1 MSVYNKLSNFRFEHL
16 VFDSGSDNVYFTH
29 SEEIFYEFYSLI
41 KFSKHKV
48 VGYHA
53 FDLRGSEK
61 IKISIN
67 RIDVFKQ
74 LTRLS
79 TCEDLAKHIY
89 HNSEEIEK
97 TIITEREHAP
107 IIRESNS
114 MKLKVELE
122 VFCSNYHPFDFYKFY
137 ERRTENKISF
147 SCLKS
152 GVIERETFNVGNM
165 TLFLI
170 DNNSSIELK
179 DKKGTNKRI
188 DRKYDENYSNW
199 FEYKGKQIIFEF
211 SGKSHYKSLFEMLGY

>member
-1 MSVYNKLSNFRFEHL
+1 MSVYNNLSNFRFENL
-16 VFDSGSDNVYFTH
+16 IWNSGCSNVYFTN
-29 SEEIFYEFYSLI
+29 SEEIFNEFYSLI
-41 KFSKHKV
+41 IFSEHKV

-89 HNSEEIEK
+89 NFSEEIENNIRTTRSK
-97 TIITEREHAP
+97 NGITV
-107 IIRESNS
+107 IKKIS
-114 MKLKVELE
+114 LKNELE

-137 ERRTENKISF
+137 EKRTENKISF

-152 GVIERETFNVGNM
+152 GVIEREAFNVGNM

-170 DNNSSIELK
+170 DTNANIELT
-179 DKKGTNKRI
+179 DKNGTNKRV
-188 DRKYDENYSNW
+188 DRKYDEYYSNW
-199 FEYKGKQIIFEF
+199 FEYKNKKIIFEF
-211 SGKSHYKSLFEMLGY
+211 SGKSHYKSLFEMLRY

>member
-1 MSVYNKLSNFRFEHL
+1 MSVYNNLSNFRFEHL
-16 VFDSGSDNVYFTH
+16 IWNSGCDNVYFTH
-29 SEEIFYEFYSLI
+29 SEEIFNEFYSLI
-41 KFSKHKV
+41 RFSEHKV

-67 RIDVFKQ
+67 KIDVFKQ

-89 HNSEEIEK
+89 HNREEIENA
-97 TIITEREHAP
+97 IILDRKFSGVK
-107 IIRESNS
+107 I
-114 MKLKVELE
+114 LKSSLKNELE

-137 ERRTENKISF
+137 EKRTENKISF

-170 DNNSSIELK
+170 DENIKIELTEK
-179 DKKGTNKRI
+179 NGINKRI
-188 DRKYDENYSNW
+188 DRKYDEDYSNW
-199 FEYKGKQIIFEF
+199 FEYKNKKIIFEF